1 MELQKINVKFFAV
14 ENEPV
19 PLTAFIDVFHS
30 WIQASDGT
38 YHDVADY
45 SHMRAGPGIVLVAHE
60 MNVSIDET
68 GGRRG
73 LLYNR
78 KAPLQGSNPERL
90 REVFRSALKYCCR
103 VEGEPALKGRII
115 FRVDEAEVTFN
126 DRLLAPNTVDAF
138 VSIKADL
145 ELFFRQLYGTSAVSL
160 ERDEDPRR
168 RLNVQVKTP
177 AVFDIATLQSNL
189 ERSCEEPASRTH

>member
-45 SHMRAGPGIVLVAHE
+45 SHMRAGPGIV
-60 MNVSIDET
+60 
-68 GGRRG
+68 
-73 LLYNR
+73 
-78 KAPLQGSNPERL
+78 QGSNPERL